1 MAWKEIPPAQG
12 FHVGHA
18 NTVGELIALTDDPDS
33 WRETDLLESQTT
45 LSQNTFLGISASRRS
60 VIQIFQS
67 LGIALTLAKNR
78 RFA

>member
-33 WRETDLLESQTT
+33 WRETESSRISNNSEPKH
-45 LSQNTFLGISASRRS
+45 LPRCFSIEKVCDPDIPILGYCSH
-60 VIQIFQS
+60 
-67 LGIALTLAKNR
+67 LGKE
-78 RFA
+78 